1 LVEITKFFHTY
12 TGLNVLNPKKREKIT
27 EGILFTTATS
37 FFIFQ
42 SFKLCFTFPPRKL
55 FHPTSEDLK
64 KKFENVKEEFNNVAE
79 EMGVKTPCI
88 SFHVGNTFNSYS
100 QGSIIFC
107 TASLIVSRLLLNDEL
122 ESITMDNYM
131 GNNREAWTVLKES
144 LKTTRRQNR
153 FVLSHELTHI
163 AQEHSL
169 FWTLY
174 QPISLLA
181 VHQLLKRK
189 TLFFGSRPFLS
200 LLSALLMST
209 CSSPFLFKYLESR
222 ADTAA
227 LFSKEMCL
235 GGLTHIDRLLER
247 NRAIRALV
255 KANSAV
261 DSGISLT

>member
-1 LVEITKFFHTY
+1 
-12 TGLNVLNPKKREKIT
+12 
-27 EGILFTTATS
+27 
-37 FFIFQ
+37 
-42 SFKLCFTFPPRKL
+42 
-55 FHPTSEDLK
+55 
-64 KKFENVKEEFNNVAE
+64 
-79 EMGVKTPCI
+79 MGVKTPCI

-261 DSGISLT
+261 DSDTCFGELFLTLKSGIRPSGEHLFSYSHPSYRKRKEKMLKLLDKYCGDG